1 MPRENTQK
9 IKLLCLMEIL
19 KQETDEN
26 HPLKNGQICR
36 KLADMGIPCDRR
48 ILRRDIKLLNDYDFN
63 IKQTTID
70 REHAFYVENRAYSI
84 AELKIIIDA
93 IQAAAFITERKS
105 NDLISRLTHLGGMYS
120 SENLRANMICF
131 NTRKHTNEGIYSNVT
146 CIEEAVRT
154 RRKVTFL
161 YYDLDENKNKVYRK
175 DKARYIADP
184 IALIYNEDNYYLMC
198 YSDKYRG
205 ICNYRVDRMDDV
217 ALTDIPTSEKA
228 NVKASDI
235 SDYTEQA
242 FKMYS
247 GKSRNVT
254 IEFEDSLIG
263 VIYDKFGEETTIR
276 RVDEN
281 TCKARVTVQV
291 SPTFWG
297 WLFQFGKRIKIL
309 SPQSLRNEYIKR
321 CEELLDALKG

>member
-120 SENLRANMICF
+120 SENLRETHQRRYLFKCDMH
-131 NTRKHTNEGIYSNVT
+131 RRGRSD
-146 CIEEAVRT
+146 EE
-154 RRKVTFL
+154 K
-161 YYDLDENKNKVYRK
+161 
-175 DKARYIADP
+175 
-184 IALIYNEDNYYLMC
+184 
-198 YSDKYRG
+198 G
-205 ICNYRVDRMDDV
+205 H
-217 ALTDIPTSEKA
+217 
-228 NVKASDI
+228 I
-235 SDYTEQA
+235 S
-242 FKMYS
+242 
-247 GKSRNVT
+247 
-254 IEFEDSLIG
+254 
-263 VIYDKFGEETTIR
+263 
-276 RVDEN
+276 
-281 TCKARVTVQV
+281 
-291 SPTFWG
+291 
-297 WLFQFGKRIKIL
+297 IL
-309 SPQSLRNEYIKR
+309 
-321 CEELLDALKG
+321 